1 MTQQKPRFNTLTDR
15 ARYYTGGFTSALGQR
30 VHQIGIHPDTITLV
44 GLLIVAVSAYVIAIG
59 HFFWGGVIMLVGAPL
74 DALDGAVARA
84 MGRQDKFGALF
95 DSTLDRYADGFI
107 FIALAYYFSDRGDQG
122 MMLVSLAALLG
133 SSLVP
138 YVRAHAEG
146 LHYECKI
153 GLLSRMERVAIIFA
167 MLFTGWIEIGVW
179 ILAIFS
185 NITAIQRV
193 LYVRRQMQG
202 EKTA

>member
-1 MTQQKPRFNTLTDR
+1 MTQQKPHFNTLTDR
-15 ARYYTGGFTSALGQR
+15 ARYYTGGFTTALGQR
-30 VHQIGIHPDTITLV
+30 VHQMGIHPDVITLV
-44 GLLIVAVSAYVIAIG
+44 GLLIVAISAYVIATG
-59 HFFWGGVIMLVGAPL
+59 HFFWGGVIMLLGAPL

-84 MGRQDKFGALF
+84 MGRKDKFGALF
-95 DSTLDRYADGFI
+95 DSTLDRYADGFV
-107 FIALAYYFSDRGDQG
+107 FIALAYYFSEQGDQG
-122 MMLVSLAALLG
+122 MLLVSLAALLG
-133 SSLVP
+133 SFLVP
-138 YVRAHAEG
+138 YVRARAEG

>member
-1 MTQQKPRFNTLTDR
+1 MTQQKPHFNTLTDR
-15 ARYYTGGFTSALGQR
+15 ARYYTGGFTTALGQR
-30 VHQIGIHPDTITLV
+30 VHQMGIHPDVITLV
-44 GLLIVAVSAYVIAIG
+44 GLLIVAISAYVIATG
-59 HFFWGGVIMLVGAPL
+59 HFFWGGVIMLLGAPL

-84 MGRQDKFGALF
+84 MGRKDKFGALF
-95 DSTLDRYADGFI
+95 DSTQDRYADGFV
-107 FIALAYYFSDRGDQG
+107 FIALAYYFSEQGDQG
-122 MMLVSLAALLG
+122 MLLVSLAALLG
-133 SSLVP
+133 SFLVP
-138 YVRAHAEG
+138 YVRARAEG